1 MSSLT
6 FYSGTKITHGTEDYT
21 KHYNGRKTMGR
32 DMKELWTGELKW

>member
-6 FYSGTKITHGTEDYT
+6 FYSGTKITYGAEDYT

-32 DMKELWTGELKW
+32 DMKEL